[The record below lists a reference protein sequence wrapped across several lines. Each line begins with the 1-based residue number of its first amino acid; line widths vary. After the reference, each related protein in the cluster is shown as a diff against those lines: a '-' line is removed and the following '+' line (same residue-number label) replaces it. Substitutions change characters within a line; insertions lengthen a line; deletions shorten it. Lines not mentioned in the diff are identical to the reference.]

1 MDWAKEAVRT
11 VAGARVSIRLMPSRA
26 CCSGDRLCSVL
37 SGTHGSQGD
46 WARGVAWEVC
56 SSMVGDAGRS
66 LPVIT
71 CLPGRVQ
78 TRCGDGRDKSA
89 WKGRGVSNIR
99 RGGGGAGLGGDPCGR
114 PWVGSGTG
122 SHAPPTGDHKGPRS
136 ASTPL
141 PPLRRDSFL
150 SLPFMV
156 VGCETLVPTL
166 SCLANKLYPSGR
178 FVAVDVSVVSD
189 VFGVSEVLVVTLV
202 TLVSV
207 VVVVSA
213 ISEVLVV
220 TLVVVVF
227 DVSEV
232 ADTCSCSCNR
242 TAAEKG

>member
-46 WARGVAWEVC
+46 WASGVAWEVC

-78 TRCGDGRDKSA
+78 TGCGDGRDKSA

-141 PPLRRDSFL
+141 PPLRRGSSPSLTFMTLGCDTSVTTLPCL
-150 SLPFMV
+150 S
-156 VGCETLVPTL
+156 
-166 SCLANKLYPSGR
+166 NKLYPSGR
-178 FVAVDVSVVSD
+178 FVGAGVSVVPDVSAISD
-189 VFGVSEVLVVTLV
+189 V

-207 VVVVSA
+207 VSVVS
-213 ISEVLVV
+213 VV
-220 TLVVVVF
+220 AVVF

-232 ADTCSCSCNR
+232 A
-242 TAAEKG
+242 